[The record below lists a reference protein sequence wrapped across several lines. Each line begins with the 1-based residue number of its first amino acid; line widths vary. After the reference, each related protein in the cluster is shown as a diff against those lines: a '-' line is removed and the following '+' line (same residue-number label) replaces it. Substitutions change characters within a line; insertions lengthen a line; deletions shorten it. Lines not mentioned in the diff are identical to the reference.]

1 MIENREETKKGK
13 KEGREGEKEG
23 EKERTEGEKKENE
36 RKLYRVMRWTSKV
49 GTGGRLGVGDANPEK
64 AHGQK
69 SLRGYSLWGRRVGHN
84 QATSDQKLKEMVII

>member
-13 KEGREGEKEG
+13 KEGWEGEKEG
-23 EKERTEGEKKENE
+23 EKEKKEGEKKENE

-64 AHGQK
+64 SHGQK

>member
-23 EKERTEGEKKENE
+23 EKEKKEGEKKENE

-49 GTGGRLGVGDANPEK
+49 GTGGRLGVGDANPDFFN
-64 AHGQK
+64 AGPGYI
-69 SLRGYSLWGRRVGHN
+69 SLLCYLITN
-84 QATSDQKLKEMVII
+84 KEMQGKE